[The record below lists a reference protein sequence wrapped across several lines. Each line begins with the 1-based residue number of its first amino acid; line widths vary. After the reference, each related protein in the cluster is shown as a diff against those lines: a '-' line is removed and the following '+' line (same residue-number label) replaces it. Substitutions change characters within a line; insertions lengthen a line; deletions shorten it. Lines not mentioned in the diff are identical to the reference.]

1 MKLERGCRWASF
13 ASFNHI
19 EMRPGGREEVFEGI
33 SGDFPY
39 LAVLSEHDRYHQR
52 AVPWHWHQELEL
64 FYVLSGVVDYA
75 TPHERVTLGPGCAG
89 IVNANVLHITRA
101 VDGMPGVD
109 LLIHMPRPQF
119 TAERGSRVWR
129 TCVEPLVSATSV
141 ELLAVTPDGADG
153 ARLCETIRRSFD
165 TVVDE
170 GPGWEL
176 RLRSQLSEIWLA
188 FLELARPRL
197 KDGPAAMPNP
207 RDERLRAMIEYV
219 ELHFAERVSV
229 SDIAAAAFTSERECH
244 RTFRECLGVTP
255 AQYLRDYRIQQACR
269 MLAHTTR
276 LLAAIAG
283 RCGLGS
289 PSHFG
294 QTFRAAMGCTPSEY
308 RRRWQDFDI
317 QGQQT
322 V

>member
-1 MKLERGCRWASF
+1 
-13 ASFNHI
+13 
-19 EMRPGGREEVFEGI
+19 MRPGGREEVLEGI
-33 SGDFPY
+33 SEDFPY
-39 LAVLSEHDRYHQR
+39 LVVLSEHDRYHQR
-52 AVPWHWHQELEL
+52 AVPWHWHQELEF

-75 TPHERVTLGPGCAG
+75 TPHELLTLGPGSAG
-89 IVNANVLHITRA
+89 LVNANVLHSTRA
-101 VDGMPGVD
+101 VDGRPGVD

-119 TAERGSRVWR
+119 IAERGSRVWR
-129 TCVEPLVSATSV
+129 SCVEPLTSATSV
-141 ELLAVTPDGADG
+141 ELLAVTPDDADG
-153 ARLCETIRRSFD
+153 SALCDAMRRSFE

-176 RLRSQLSEIWLA
+176 RLRDQISELWLG

-207 RDERLRAMIEYV
+207 RDERLRAMIEFV
-219 ELHFAERVSV
+219 DRHFADRISV
-229 SDIAAAAFTSERECH
+229 SDMAAAAFSSERECH

-276 LLAAIAG
+276 PLSAIAE

-294 QTFRAAMGCTPSEY
+294 QAFRASMGCTPSEY
-308 RRRWQDFDI
+308 RHRWQDSDT
-317 QGQQT
+317 QGQHT